1 MIRYDKKFNA
11 EIASAVKRYNAKIRY
26 YEKLGVYTLPEK
38 TKVSE
43 IKKDVKSRQEIR
55 KKLRD
60 LEKLNAKNLRE
71 VISGGEIKT
80 LYEHKLEVQRLA
92 NVKRKV
98 SRQLKML
105 SMQKPSIAGVELPF
119 TFTQYGTDEYV
130 RTKQMK
136 EFLKKQNLRTMNYK
150 QYQNLLKIMERIEIN
165 YINPAFKDNVIE
177 MLDSIAY
184 YYNYSAED
192 RDKLQKMIK
201 RLTNAEFTKMFK
213 KDFSF
218 QSIIDYYLMLRLKG
232 GYNPPAE
239 DMEKLKDIL
248 DSIIENFDT
257 IFKSTQNTRLVVKP
271 RKPLNA

>member
-11 EIASAVKRYNAKIRY
+11 EIASAVKRYNAKIKY

-92 NVKRKV
+92 NVKRKL

-105 SMQKPSIAGVELPF
+105 STRKPMMFGKEMPF

-136 EFLKKQNLRTMNYK
+136 EFLKKQNLRTMNSK
-150 QYQNLLKIMERIEIN
+150 QYQTLLNVINRIETN
-165 YINPAFKDNVIE
+165 YINPEFKNNIID

-184 YYNYSAED
+184 YYHYSKEE
-192 RDKLQKMIK
+192 RNKLQQKINS
-201 RLTNAEFTKMFK
+201 LSNTEFTKMFK

-218 QSIIDYYLMLRLKG
+218 QSIIDYYLMLKLKG
-232 GYNPPAE
+232 GYNPNSE

-248 DSIIENFDT
+248 DSILENFDD
-257 IFKSTQNTRLVVKP
+257 IYKNTYDAKLVVKID
-271 RKPLNA
+271 NA

>member
-11 EIASAVKRYNAKIRY
+11 EIASAVKRYNAKIKY

-55 KKLRD
+55 KKLRN

-98 SRQLKML
+98 SRKLRAL
-105 SMQKPSIAGVELPF
+105 SSQKPTLFGKEMPF

-136 EFLKKQNLRTMNYK
+136 EFLNKQNLQTMNYK
-150 QYQNLLKIMERIEIN
+150 QYQNLLKVIERIEVN
-165 YINPAFKDNVIE
+165 YINPAFKNNIID

-184 YYNYSAED
+184 YYNYSNEE
-192 RDKLQKMIK
+192 RNKLKQKINS
-201 RLTNAEFTKMFK
+201 LSNDEFTKMFK

-218 QSIIDYYLMLRLKG
+218 QSIIDYYLMLKLKG
-232 GYNPPAE
+232 GYNPDSE
-239 DMEKLKDIL
+239 DMAKLKDIL
-248 DSIIENFDT
+248 DSILENFDD
-257 IFKSTQNTRLVVKP
+257 IYKNTQDSSLVVNTA
-271 RKPLNA
+271 NA